1 MTLRNRD
8 LSQSSPNATRPVRLP
23 ALSAPRTGD
32 RGMDAWIDAINKRLD
47 IREGAGSAFDQFVT
61 KRDLVRFGV
70 VTQEQVTNPS
80 TVPAPVAP
88 GVVIST
94 GSGTTSISMEQFAT
108 SIKQTRLYVDLTRK
122 IDDPSR
128 FDDLTKRTRDALLA
142 ELAPINGQITAD
154 IRRVE
159 EKFSNANESFAQT
172 VDTLTAGVASA
183 ASGVREVRFASA
195 SANLATAGVVTQVQ
209 ARLDNFSGGAPGT
222 ATVESKMTAI
232 ANRATGLEAQ
242 YTLKVTAGGA
252 MAGFG
257 LAATTNASGNATS
270 AFIIQADKFAIV
282 DSSYAGGLT
291 NTPSAANVMFGVDS
305 VTGTFLNGDILCEGI
320 ARFHGG
326 YSDPIAGGIASVVVN
341 DQPIASKSKF
351 GIISYGN
358 SSSGSTALNLYNS
371 GTGNGMQIVSESG
384 SGITISTGI
393 NYSTSA
399 LTPGTGI
406 QISCHNSADVGI
418 RVLSGVGST
427 AISMGACPISWN
439 SIAIAAP
446 TGSTSTYLRNDGT
459 WAAPAG
465 TGVTSVTASSSTGGL
480 TLSSSG
486 GTTPAISLSG
496 TPTSSTQIS
505 AGGHTYTFSGGSVTG
520 TGVATFSS
528 TNKPGAS
535 TANIWLAFVIDG
547 TTYDLPAWPRV

>member
-282 DSSYAGGLT
+282 SSSYAGGLT
-291 NTPSAANVMFGVDS
+291 TAPSASAIMFGVDG
-305 VTGTFLNGDILCEGI
+305 TGAYFKGDIRGGGNLNISGL
-320 ARFHGG
+320 ARFEGNTSPDSVSLSAAVVANDTAG
-326 YSDPIAGGIASVVVN
+326 RDYGVWAKGVLVGVAGNSLAAGGIGVEGSSFSATGVAVRAVN
-341 DQPIASKSKF
+341 AF
-351 GIISYGN
+351 GGTALKVEGPMTINNTTKVTNLNADLLDGLNSGN
-358 SSSGSTALNLYNS
+358 SSGNIPVSNGTVNTNLNADMVDGNHASAFATSSHDHSGFQSN
-371 GTGNGMQIVSESG
+371 
-384 SGITISTGI
+384 GI
-393 NYSTSA
+393 NIFSITRNTADNAAYST
-399 LTPGTGI
+399 
-406 QISCHNSADVGI
+406 D
-418 RVLSGVGST
+418 
-427 AISMGACPISWN
+427 
-439 SIAIAAP
+439 
-446 TGSTSTYLRNDGT
+446 
-459 WAAPAG
+459 
-465 TGVTSVTASSSTGGL
+465 GGL
-480 TLSSSG
+480 TW
-486 GTTPAISLSG
+486 TTIQLKF
-496 TPTSSTQIS
+496 T
-505 AGGHTYTFSGGSVTG
+505 
-520 TGVATFSS
+520 
-528 TNKPGAS
+528 
-535 TANIWLAFVIDG
+535 
-547 TTYDLPAWPRV
+547 

>member
-70 VTQEQVTNPS
+70 VTQQQVTNPS

-159 EKFSNANESFAQT
+159 EKFSSANESFAQT
-172 VDTLTAGVASA
+172 VDTLTAGVARA
-183 ASGVREVRFASA
+183 AAGVREVRFASA
-195 SANLATAGVVTQVQ
+195 SANLATAGIVTQVQ
-209 ARLDNFSGGAPGT
+209 ARLDNFTGGAAGT

-282 DSSYAGGLT
+282 SSSYAGGLT
-291 NTPSAANVMFGVDS
+291 TAPSSTAVPFGVDS
-305 VTGTFLNGDILCEGI
+305 SGVYINAPLFVNGTTGMSLVSGTAVGKIKLDSSSNLVIQGTASNKSIGLFAPNGGGLEVDDFSTAGVTIVNVKEPGATFT
-320 ARFHGG
+320 
-326 YSDPIAGGIASVVVN
+326 AGGIWTDGAYTAFRSVGANLRLTAGTTGTSNLDIQAGSYTFTGTATLV
-341 DQPIASKSKF
+341 KS
-351 GIISYGN
+351 ITTS
-358 SSSGSTALNLYNS
+358 STAGGLSLTTTG
-371 GTGNGMQIVSESG
+371 GTG
-384 SGITISTGI
+384 
-393 NYSTSA
+393 A
-399 LTPGTGI
+399 TP
-406 QISCHNSADVGI
+406 
-418 RVLSGVGST
+418 
-427 AISMGACPISWN
+427 
-439 SIAIAAP
+439 SIA
-446 TGSTSTYLRNDGT
+446 
-459 WAAPAG
+459 
-465 TGVTSVTASSSTGGL
+465 
-480 TLSSSG
+480 
-486 GTTPAISLSG
+486 LSG
-496 TPTSSTQIS
+496 TPTSATSSTQIS

-520 TGVATFSS
+520 TGVASFSS

-535 TANIWLAFVIDG
+535 TANIWLAFVVDG
-547 TTYDLPAWPRV
+547 VTYDMAAWPRV